1 MYVLEELYSY
11 EKMFKANLE
20 LSRFSTHL
28 LQKGSLVRMLRKS
41 STILNV
47 TIKLRHLNIQFD
59 V

>member
-11 EKMFKANLE
+11 EKVFKTDLE
-20 LSRFSTHL
+20 LSRFSIHL
-28 LQKGSLVRMLRKS
+28 AQKGSLVRVLNES